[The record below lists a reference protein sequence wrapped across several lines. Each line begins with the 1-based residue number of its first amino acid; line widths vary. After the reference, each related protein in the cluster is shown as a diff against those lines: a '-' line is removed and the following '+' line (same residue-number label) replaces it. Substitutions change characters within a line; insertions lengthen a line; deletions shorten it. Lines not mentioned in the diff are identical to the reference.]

1 MSNFC
6 SACGASLNP
15 DSRFCPNCGSP
26 VTPGAV
32 VQAGP
37 AKVRKVHKNRRRAGF
52 IVLAA
57 LLAILVALL
66 GTGIGLVAT
75 AERYYVAK
83 QTSMSNFLGGRQVTT
98 LYNENGDVL
107 SESTYDGMDDYEVWE
122 YTYDDDGIIE
132 SAVVSD
138 DYGEDSR
145 QFTHSRR
152 GLKKV
157 AAMEETSDGYGEYVY
172 DYLNRCIER
181 TAYDEKPS
189 VGDEPVAQVTTEYY
203 GLSRAIKRETTV
215 QGDTT
220 SIDEYDKEGRRIRAV
235 TLDENDQITYE
246 RTYKYDGRS
255 RGEFDVDIYGAQET
269 NTYSLDEDTGEL
281 VLTDSERV
289 VLDRREGDVLY
300 YTTYDELDEV
310 KATREITCN
319 TDGYPVLLEIFDDKG
334 ELSGRAEYSYNE
346 EGYPTQFVI
355 YDGDGDIIQKGTIDY
370 QKHSLK
376 GMFRAV
382 LDRFK

>member
-6 SACGASLNP
+6 SACGAPLNP

-52 IVLAA
+52 IVLAV
-57 LLAILVALL
+57 LLAILIALL

-75 AERYYVAK
+75 AERYYVAE
-83 QTSMSNFLGGRQVTT
+83 QIVTYNNYFSEGIQEFT
-98 LYNENGDVL
+98 TKYNENGDMLLQTSYINGEPVVTEY
-107 SESTYDGMDDYEVWE
+107 SYGSNGMIEAMTQRWSDGDTE
-122 YTYDDDGIIE
+122 THHF
-132 SAVVSD
+132 VS
-138 DYGEDSR
+138 
-145 QFTHSRR
+145 SRR
-152 GLKKV
+152 RAVTQDKG
-157 AAMEETSDGYGEYVY
+157 EIYSEYVY

-181 TAYDEKPS
+181 TVYEEEPS
-189 VGDEPVAQVTTEYY
+189 VGDDPDLRITTEYH
-203 GLSRAIKRETTV
+203 GLSRTIKRNTTV
-215 QGDTT
+215 RGDTT
-220 SIDEYDKEGRRIRAV
+220 SIEEYDKEGRLIRFAS
-235 TLDENDQITYE
+235 LDEDGQITYE

-289 VLDRREGDVLY
+289 VLDRTEGDVLY

-319 TDGYPVLLEIFDDKG
+319 TDGYPVLLEIFNDKG

-346 EGYPTQFVI
+346 KGYPTQFVI
-355 YDGDGDIIQKGTIDY
+355 YDGDGDLLQKTSYSY
-370 QKHSLK
+370 QKRSLK

-382 LDRFK
+382 LDKFK